1 MEIIVYN
8 EEGKKIENMQVP
20 DSISNSPVRYKLLRD
35 VVKMY
40 AANKRQGTVST
51 KTRAEVSGGGKKP
64 WAQKHTGKARAGSSR
79 SPIWRGGGV
88 AFGPKPRDYAYSIPK
103 MAKRQALFSALS
115 SKIKDNEVVV
125 VDKLDFASPKTKQ
138 MVSLLKSF
146 DMAGISSLIV
156 ISKATES
163 LLKSSRNI
171 PCVKMMECHDLNAY
185 EILKPKKI
193 LITKQALSSLG

>member
-8 EEGKKIENMQVP
+8 DEGKEIENMRVP
-20 DSISNSPVRYKLLRD
+20 DSISDSPVRYKLLRD

-40 AANKRQGTVST
+40 EANKRQGTVST

-88 AFGPKPRDYAYSIPK
+88 AFGPKPRDYSYSIPK
-103 MAKRQALFSALS
+103 MAKKQALFSALS

-146 DMAGISSLIV
+146 GMAGISSLIV
-156 ISKATES
+156 IPKATES

-171 PCVKMMECHDLNAY
+171 PYVRMMECHDLNAY

-193 LITKQALSSLG
+193 LITKQALSSLS

>member
-1 MEIIVYN
+1 MEIPVYN
-8 EEGKKIENMQVP
+8 KLGEKTDNILL
-20 DSISNSPVRYKLLRD
+20 DSERFGGPVRHILLREA
-35 VVKMY
+35 VLMY
-40 AANKRQGTVST
+40 EANKRQGTVST

-88 AFGPKPRDYAYSIPK
+88 AFGPKPRDYSYSIPK
-103 MAKRQALFSALS
+103 MAKKQALFSALS

-146 DMAGISSLIV
+146 GMAGISSLIV

-171 PCVKMMECHDLNAY
+171 PYVRMMECHDLNAY

-193 LITKQALSSLG
+193 LITKQALNSLS